1 MRYKSVEGIGC
12 AWNADGLLVKNP
24 VTRTTITT
32 EPVTVALLHH
42 FREWNTVA
50 QAAEEV
56 GYDEESVTEA
66 VGALHSLGF
75 LNSEDAPDGD
85 ESSPLGPWRPWSHEG
100 TAFHFMTRDAPFVE
114 TTDQIREELTTELPP
129 PLFKDYPDADR
140 VFLPRHQTRLD
151 APYGEVL
158 YGRRTH
164 RDFSAE
170 PVDRETFSTLMGAV
184 FGLKDF
190 IDARQ
195 FGSLMLR
202 TSPSG
207 GSRHELEAYVAVS
220 DVADVSPGIYHYGVR
235 EHALELIREGD
246 FRDELTL
253 MCNSQSG
260 VGQAAFSIILTSV
273 VERMSS
279 KYRHPRAYRVMLMNA
294 GHLGQTFALTAT
306 ALGLGPFQTAAFSD
320 SGVEGLIGVDGVSE
334 TALYVLSAGIPRTDE
349 RGRTVFANPPMSLA
363 SSRATRFDTSRD

>member
-50 QAAEEV
+50 QAAKEV

-66 VGALHSLGF
+66 VGSLHSLGF

-85 ESSPLGPWRPWSHEG
+85 TSSSLGPWRPWSHEG

-140 VFLPRHQTRLD
+140 VFLPRNQTRLD

-190 IDARQ
+190 IDAKQ

-220 DVADVSPGIYHYGVR
+220 DVADVSPGIYHYGRPGARAGTHPGGGLPRRVDPHVQLPVR
-235 EHALELIREGD
+235 CRP
-246 FRDELTL
+246 
-253 MCNSQSG
+253 SG
-260 VGQAAFSIILTSV
+260 VLHHPDLGRGAHEQQVPAPQGLPGHAD
-273 VERMSS
+273 ER
-279 KYRHPRAYRVMLMNA
+279 RP
-294 GHLGQTFALTAT
+294 
-306 ALGLGPFQTAAFSD
+306 
-320 SGVEGLIGVDGVSE
+320 
-334 TALYVLSAGIPRTDE
+334 PRTDLRTDRYRARPGAVPHRRVQRLR
-349 RGRTVFANPPMSLA
+349 RGRPHRRGRGLRDRALRALRRNPQNR
-363 SSRATRFDTSRD
+363 RAGQDRLRQPPDEPRLLQGDPIRHQP